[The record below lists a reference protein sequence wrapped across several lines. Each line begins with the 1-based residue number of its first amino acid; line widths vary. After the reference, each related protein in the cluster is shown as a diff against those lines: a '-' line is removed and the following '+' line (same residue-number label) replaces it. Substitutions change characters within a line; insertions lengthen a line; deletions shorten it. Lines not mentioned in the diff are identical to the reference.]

1 MRSRHTSLLGLAL
14 CVLLG
19 AQVAAAQVG
28 TYFVE
33 TIASPTRVYAA
44 PSLDAAVLG
53 TYSDPVIL
61 KSTGVGEDAA
71 GRKYEQVEPL
81 PGSGFP
87 WSVGYVLASD
97 VRVTADERP
106 LTYGFGVY
114 GIGTTTDVQAHT
126 LDGISSSDPLGNPGN
141 ALTVGLGFIGEYG
154 RYIPAR
160 GAGVVGK
167 VLIDAS
173 HVAADQTLSGDRTE
187 SIYARFGF
195 GGDLVYRM
203 SSRVDVSVGAALT
216 GGLYTQGYEAT
227 FDTLRFRGTFA
238 GGEVSAG
245 LGIGRASVSGIRVRP
260 EVGYRYATR
269 IGDWSAS
276 YDGDSDNLAVTGEP
290 FDFSGPFARVVVGIS
305 FGGRKTAQAPTSTPP
320 VVTSESD
327 PFEDDFEDDD
337 FDDEGGKPFEELED
351 EAPEEVV
358 VSEPRPIPPPGRERI
373 RWVQSTLEGIGY
385 ACGGVDGSLG
395 DGTRACLRIYQ
406 TDMGLTVTGEPDE
419 ATLEALSYE
428 QP

>member
-1 MRSRHTSLLGLAL
+1 MRSRYILPWGLTL

-19 AQVAAAQVG
+19 AQAATAQVG

-44 PSLDAAVLG
+44 PSLDATVLG
-53 TYSDPVIL
+53 TYTDPVIF
-61 KSTGVGEDAA
+61 KSIGVGEDDA
-71 GRKYEQVEPL
+71 GREFEQVEPL

-106 LTYGFGVY
+106 ATYGFGVY
-114 GIGTTTDVQAHT
+114 GLATTSEVGAHT
-126 LDGISSSDPLGNPGN
+126 LSGLAFDNPLGSPGN
-141 ALTVGLGFIGEYG
+141 AMTVGIGFMGEYG
-154 RYIPAR
+154 RYIPAG
-160 GAGVVGK
+160 GAGAVGK

-173 HVAADQTLSGDRTE
+173 HVAADQTLDGDRAE

-203 SSRVDVSVGAALT
+203 TSSIDLSVGAALT
-216 GGLYTQGYEAT
+216 GGLYTQGYET
-227 FDTLRFRGTFA
+227 DFDTLRFRGTFA

-276 YDGDSDNLAVTGEP
+276 VDGDSDNLNFTGEP
-290 FDFSGPFARVVVGIS
+290 FDFSGPFVRVVAGIS
-305 FGGRKTAQAPTSTPP
+305 FGGRKNAQASVPTPP
-320 VVTSESD
+320 VVDSDPD
-327 PFEDDFEDDD
+327 PFEDDPFEDEGDD
-337 FDDEGGKPFEELED
+337 GKPFAD
-351 EAPEEVV
+351 EPVMAEPVV
-358 VSEPRPIPPPGRERI
+358 PEPRVIPPPGSERI
-373 RWVQSTLEGIGY
+373 RWVQATLEGIGY
-385 ACGGVDGSLG
+385 DCRGVDGRMGS
-395 DGTRACLRIYQ
+395 GTRGCIRAYQ

-428 QP
+428 QL